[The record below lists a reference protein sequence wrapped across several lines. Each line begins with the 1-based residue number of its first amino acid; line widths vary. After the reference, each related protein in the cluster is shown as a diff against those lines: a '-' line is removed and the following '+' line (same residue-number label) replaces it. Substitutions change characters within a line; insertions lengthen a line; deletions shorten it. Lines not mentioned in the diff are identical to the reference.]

1 MELTKFKLTT
11 TIDRKL
17 SYVPII
23 CAVQTRTRH
32 SVLENPCKDIEN
44 RVGNPWRRRKN
55 IVGRGEVAS
64 KDTMRDQLFS
74 PQFMR
79 TQMTS
84 ASKRNRLGRPS
95 TPPQDVAVWIVSV
108 TRKLVPMPYT
118 MATKE
123 RMMTVTTI
131 VIIGETVTVGAR
143 RIVFAQKTYNTMLVS
158 IGFLVDDVMSQL
170 QSSRGIIDSLWKSS
184 SSARGVL
191 DSRTLGSTVMMRCC
205 DCVYALL
212 SGVPSPTRS
221 FGGVE
226 GPPSVKPSYI
236 PKGRTKALLF
246 CHRVLKGC
254 IMLALTSSSSIPGY
268 AVGKF

>member
-1 MELTKFKLTT
+1 M
-11 TIDRKL
+11 
-17 SYVPII
+17 
-23 CAVQTRTRH
+23 
-32 SVLENPCKDIEN
+32 
-44 RVGNPWRRRKN
+44 
-55 IVGRGEVAS
+55 
-64 KDTMRDQLFS
+64 DTVSDSTFS

-131 VIIGETVTVGAR
+131 VIIGETVTHWLFRCVFKDRANPGMIPESWSWHSFSDGASS
-143 RIVFAQKTYNTMLVS
+143 FQGMLPTLSCTAHITVHYQS
-158 IGFLVDDVMSQL
+158 SPSYSEKLVDDVMSQL

-205 DCVYALL
+205 DRVSLSKFDILFIVFTVVSTHCLVAFQGLVGIIASSLL
-212 SGVPSPTRS
+212 
-221 FGGVE
+221 
-226 GPPSVKPSYI
+226 
-236 PKGRTKALLF
+236 LLT
-246 CHRVLKGC
+246 
-254 IMLALTSSSSIPGY
+254 MPWTTTN
-268 AVGKF
+268 